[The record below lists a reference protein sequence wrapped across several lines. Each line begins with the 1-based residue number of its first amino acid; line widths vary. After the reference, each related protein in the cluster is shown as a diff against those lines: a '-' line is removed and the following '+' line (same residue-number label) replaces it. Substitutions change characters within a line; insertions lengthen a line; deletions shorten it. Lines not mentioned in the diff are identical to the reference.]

1 MSSKDEQARTEG
13 YQRGRDGKSSGVTW
27 GNAAFDTNE
36 QYEARQVG
44 YEEGRRDA
52 IRAEYD
58 NRK

>member
-44 YEEGRRDA
+44 YTLNG
-52 IRAEYD
+52 
-58 NRK
+58 